1 MSEIPNFEDCGAIPQ
16 ELRDLLRLIL
26 EGRVAQLAWSAV
38 LTDGDVYSAFPILER
53 PEPHAILGALMAL
66 QRDVM
71 RVQIGSRVRYV
82 EEQIGD

>member
-1 MSEIPNFEDCGAIPQ
+1 MIDLPNFEDYGAIPE
-16 ELRDLLRLIL
+16 ELHVLLRLIL

-53 PEPHAILGALMAL
+53 AEPHAVLGALMAL

-71 RVQIGSRVRYV
+71 RVQLGSRVRYV
-82 EEQIGD
+82 EAQDD